1 MTQIVEVGA
10 ERADEVLAMIH
21 RAFGDRPALDPPATA
36 MDETL
41 ESVTAALAADGG
53 LLAFHDGE
61 PIGTLLFHDRG
72 RLLGVRRFGVVPDAR
87 GHGLAGLLAYR
98 AALVARARGKVGL
111 SLEARTELPSTVRF
125 WKQNGY
131 VEVGHEGPRLDL
143 LRLLPTEVVLP
154 TPEDTRTAGRRLAG
168 LLGAGDLL
176 ILTGDLGA
184 GKTTFTQGIGEGL
197 GIRGPVTSP
206 TFVIAR
212 VHPSLADGPALVH
225 VDAYR
230 LGDSAELD
238 DLDLDTDLDEAV
250 TVVEWGSGLAESL
263 STDRLEL
270 RLERAADDVRTLT
283 VTPVGKRWLTAL
295 SEGDLA
301 EALG

>member
-1 MTQIVEVGA
+1 MTVIYEVGA
-10 ERADEVLAMIH
+10 ERAEEVLALIH
-21 RAFGDRPALDPPATA
+21 RAFDGRPALDPPATA

-61 PIGTLLFHDRG
+61 PIGTLLFADRG
-72 RLLGVRRFGVVPDAR
+72 RLLGVRRFGVVAEAR
-87 GHGLAGLLAYR
+87 GHGLAGLLAFR
-98 AALVARARGKVGL
+98 AALVAAERGKVGL
-111 SLEARTELPSTVRF
+111 CLEARAELPATVRF
-125 WKQNGY
+125 WQQNGY
-131 VEVGHEGPRLDL
+131 VEVGHDGPRLDL
-143 LRLLPTEVVLP
+143 LRLLPSEIRLP
-154 TPEDTRTAGRRLAG
+154 TPEDTQAVGRRLGA
-168 LLGAGDLL
+168 LLRAGDLL

-184 GKTTFTQGIGEGL
+184 GKTTFTQGLGEGL

-212 VHPSLADGPALVH
+212 VHPTLTDGPSLIH

-263 STDRLEL
+263 SSERLEL
-270 RLERAADDVRTLT
+270 KLERAADDVRTLT
-283 VTPVGKRWLTAL
+283 VTPVGKRWLDTDVTSAL
-295 SEGDLA
+295 A
-301 EALG
+301 